1 MVGALTLLLI
11 FQGASAAAPPAPA
24 LFTRTLLG
32 VGMTLGLLLAPA
44 GALL

>member
-1 MVGALTLLLI
+1 VVGALTLLLI
-11 FQGASAAAPPAPA
+11 LQGASAAPPPATA

-32 VGMTLGLLLAPA
+32 VGMTLGLLLAPV